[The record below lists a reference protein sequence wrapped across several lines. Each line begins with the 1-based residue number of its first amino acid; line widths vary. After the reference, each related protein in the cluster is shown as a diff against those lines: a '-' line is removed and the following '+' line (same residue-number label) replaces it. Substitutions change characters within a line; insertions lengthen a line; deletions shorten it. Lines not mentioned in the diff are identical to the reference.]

1 MNKGCKE
8 LIIKLHPGK
17 VPEQYFRKLTD
28 ISSIRSGK
36 VISALYDHFVR
47 GRTRIHVSKEYYVCQ
62 GYLSVK
68 IKELH
73 SLNCK
78 VNELVGEL
86 RELSDIQ

>member
-1 MNKGCKE
+1 MNKSCTA
-8 LIIKLHPGK
+8 LIIKLYPGK

-36 VISALYDHFVR
+36 VIKALHDHFVR
-47 GRTRIHVSKEYYVCQ
+47 GKTRTSVCNEYSVCQ

-68 IKELH
+68 IRELH